1 MSCVTILSFFFL
13 AIAQITHQ
21 YVIPGRSLFRQPCT
35 HLLCAAIPVARKS
48 LKEAPAA
55 IDEMMTIRERAIRQ
69 IPLAVDPL
77 LPVVKQAARS
87 ADMRKAASV
96 TALRVS
102 HLTEV
107 TQFVVLIEATNNR
120 QLQAL
125 SDTVEVLS
133 AFCTLT
139 FCSLCCEGKV

>member
-1 MSCVTILSFFFL
+1 MNCVVFL
-13 AIAQITHQ
+13 TFCFLGVIQHTHQ
-21 YVIPGRSLFRQPCT
+21 YALPCRSLFRRANT
-35 HLLCAAIPVARKS
+35 MHLCAKMPIVRKS

-55 IDEMMTIRERAIRQ
+55 IDDMMTIREQAIHQ
-69 IPLAVDPL
+69 IPLALDPL
-77 LPVVKQAARS
+77 LPVVKQAAKS

-96 TALRVS
+96 TAVRVS

-125 SDTVEVLS
+125 SDTIEV
-133 AFCTLT
+133 
-139 FCSLCCEGKV
+139 